1 MFLNAACHPRAPGV
15 NSLAMDSTGKDAPLP
30 LAYIVD
36 DEPMLLDLNEAVL
49 RSIGFDVRRFRA
61 AEIAFEAYRVS
72 PVPPVLIVTDY
83 SMHRMTGL
91 ELISRCRALHP
102 GQKVLMV
109 SGTVDASVFKDEEQ
123 KPDYF
128 MAKPYSTDR
137 LVEVIQWLMGK

>member
-1 MFLNAACHPRAPGV
+1 MP
-15 NSLAMDSTGKDAPLP
+15 LASGQVRVFIHCAMSQTREHVSTP

-61 AEIAFEAYRVS
+61 AEIAFEAYKVAPVS
-72 PVPPVLIVTDY
+72 PAIIITDY
-83 SMHRMTGL
+83 SMHKMTGL
-91 ELISRCRALHP
+91 ELIESCRKLHP

-109 SGTVDASVFKDEEQ
+109 SGTVDASIFKNSAQ

-128 MAKPYSTDR
+128 MPKPYSTER
-137 LVEVIQWLMGK
+137 LSEAVRHLAG

>member
-1 MFLNAACHPRAPGV
+1 MSQSAQPTAN
-15 NSLAMDSTGKDAPLP
+15 P

-61 AEIAFEAYRVS
+61 AEIAFEAYKAAA
-72 PVPPVLIVTDY
+72 VPPAVIITDY

-91 ELISRCRALHP
+91 ELIENCRKLHP

-109 SGTVDASVFKDEEQ
+109 SGTVDASVFKDSPQ

-128 MAKPYSTDR
+128 MSKPYSTDR
-137 LVEVIQWLMGK
+137 LSEVVQSLVAA

>member
-1 MFLNAACHPRAPGV
+1 MA
-15 NSLAMDSTGKDAPLP
+15 LATGRHRVFIRTVMDPTGKDTAPP

-61 AEIAFEAYRVS
+61 AEIAFEAYRVA
-72 PVPPVLIVTDY
+72 PVPPILIVTDY
-83 SMHRMTGL
+83 SMHRMTGQ
-91 ELISRCRALHP
+91 ELTSRCRALNP

-128 MAKPYSTDR
+128 MPKPYSTDR
-137 LVEVIQWLMGK
+137 LVEVIRRLLGM

>member
-1 MFLNAACHPRAPGV
+1 MDGTCGSPAPGV
-15 NSLAMDSTGKDAPLP
+15 NSRRMNEQGDSSPPP

-61 AEIAFEAYRVS
+61 AEIAFEAYRVA
-72 PVPPVLIVTDY
+72 PIPPAIIVTDY

-91 ELISRCRALHP
+91 ELIQQCREINP

-109 SGTVDASVFKDEEQ
+109 SGTVDTSIYEDSAQ

-128 MAKPYSTDR
+128 IAKPYSTDHFT
-137 LVEVIQWLMGK
+137 EVVQKLTGL